1 MTDIM
6 SLLTLSD
13 PSESDAFRA
22 LRPSAVDEFKSAS
35 PPRKV
40 ARLDTDSDSGSA
52 SRSRAAVAAYRTP
65 VYPTTTGPVRVRVV
79 GEQMKP
85 PSKRDPGEMINKLR
99 RCIKVI
105 LTRGLLEKTPPN
117 EEIYT
122 LCQYVVQWADG
133 GASLAGHLKMEL
145 ERCVGTLQRELF
157 GDIAEGSAWL
167 RPFVETCSWF
177 EERVHHLQQVLTYLD
192 RVYLRSLKEPQSIR
206 ELAFDLFTDRIF
218 YHAGIFEKLREGIA
232 EWVQWERNN
241 RQPHRDR
248 PLIADLIKHLE
259 IHQKYPSV
267 FESYYMELTKNYYV
281 AEAAELLSAP
291 DKDALKF
298 FNHTVSRIEEEKQRA
313 KELLPVASWTTAQE
327 MTERALVAEQLPWL
341 AKNAL
346 GVLMDKKDTEGL
358 KKLYELFGRV
368 DGVQILLE
376 EFKVFLQ
383 SRVKTIVSDAARDDE
398 MVDRLLE
405 FKEFVDATRTGAFVN
420 APPASLASSS
430 AAPVPVVVN
439 KDFRYA
445 QDDAFALGF
454 KARRNKP
461 AEMIAKHVD
470 RLMRKGQRGASDEAF
485 EAQLDAALA
494 LYRFTDDK
502 DVFRTFYHRALAK
515 RLLLE
520 RSASDDFEK
529 AMLKKLKEQY
539 DPDFSMGDQMFTDL
553 ALSRESMREY
563 HGKLPKDSPAHNL
576 NVMVLQRG
584 VWPFSARKAD
594 ITLPPSMQSQLTRF
608 GDFYKVKHQGHKLEW
623 DHALGTVT
631 LKAHFKAGPKE
642 LSVSLYQG
650 VISLLFNETPEIS
663 FKDIKEFTQ
672 LEDGELRRTL
682 QSLACGKKKV
692 LHKRPV
698 GKDVNDDDVF
708 EFNESFTDPRAKVHI
723 NSIQAKETAEETQ
736 RTRSSIEGE
745 RKYYLDA
752 AIVRIMKAKKQLTYE
767 QIKTETIEAVKKHF
781 VPEVSSIKKRIASLV
796 EEEYLKRDEN
806 DMNLYL
812 SDIAEELAARGRV
825 RIFLTLPTASVAT
838 YSNPGTVTA
847 RSRADTAIANSAELY
862 QNSNV
867 LRPPIWK
874 TKYSESFK
882 RLRSS
887 RTRTISSNILPAPTE
902 QVDAVYDLCTEG
914 ETPDYQHGQ
923 WKRFPE
929 SLQTPAQRK
938 EELYDPIVEMAN
950 SILAKCRQSG
960 KIKLKVEDAYW
971 KARPDESPLS
981 HLEDRYAAAP
991 AVIHEQILAVLD
1003 KALESIDSAQH
1014 NDQETT
1020 RMGEKEVARREKD
1033 LADIAKISQETTSP
1047 LPSDLVPRPPRTPS
1061 PAERQTSSPWQSLSP
1076 SARMKPDS
1084 TAYNQPSESSSSTQ
1098 TFSAL
1103 PSSPTRPAS
1112 KKPASFRNSS

>member
-1 MTDIM
+1 M

-13 PSESDAFRA
+13 PSETDAFRA

-52 SRSRAAVAAYRTP
+52 FRSRAAAATYRTP
-65 VYPTTTGPVRVRVV
+65 AYPNTTGPVRVRIV
-79 GEQMKP
+79 GEQMDS
-85 PSKRDPGEMINKLR
+85 PSRKDPGEMINKLR
-99 RCIKVI
+99 RCIKAI
-105 LTRGLLEKTPPN
+105 LTRGFTEKTPPN

-145 ERCVGTLQRELF
+145 ERCVGTLQKELF

-218 YHAGIFEKLREGIA
+218 YHAGIFEKLREGVA
-232 EWVQWERNN
+232 EWIQWERNN

-291 DKDALKF
+291 DKDALKLF
-298 FNHTVSRIEEEKQRA
+298 EHTVSRIEEEKQRA

-368 DGVQILLE
+368 DGIQVLLE

-383 SRVKTIVSDAARDDE
+383 SRVKAIVIDEARDDE

-405 FKEFVDATRTGAFVN
+405 FKQFVDTTRTDAFVN

-430 AAPVPVVVN
+430 AAPAPAVVN

-553 ALSRESMREY
+553 ALSREAMREY
-563 HGKLPKDSPAHNL
+563 HGKLPKDSPAQNL

-631 LKAHFKAGPKE
+631 LKAYFKAGSKE

-650 VISLLFNETPEIS
+650 VILLLFNETPEVS

-672 LEDGELRRTL
+672 LEDAELRRTL

-692 LHKRPV
+692 LRKKPA
-698 GKDVNDDDVF
+698 GKDVNDKDLF
-708 EFNESFTDPRAKVHI
+708 EFNEAFTDPRAKVHI
-723 NSIQAKETAEETQ
+723 NSIQAKETVEETQ

-781 VPEVSSIKKRIASLV
+781 VPEISSIKKRIDSLV
-796 EEEYLKRDEN
+796 EEEYMKRDEN

-812 SDIAEELAARGRV
+812 Y
-825 RIFLTLPTASVAT
+825 VA
-838 YSNPGTVTA
+838 
-847 RSRADTAIANSAELY
+847 
-862 QNSNV
+862 
-867 LRPPIWK
+867 
-874 TKYSESFK
+874 
-882 RLRSS
+882 
-887 RTRTISSNILPAPTE
+887 
-902 QVDAVYDLCTEG
+902 
-914 ETPDYQHGQ
+914 
-923 WKRFPE
+923 
-929 SLQTPAQRK
+929 
-938 EELYDPIVEMAN
+938 
-950 SILAKCRQSG
+950 
-960 KIKLKVEDAYW
+960 
-971 KARPDESPLS
+971 
-981 HLEDRYAAAP
+981 
-991 AVIHEQILAVLD
+991 
-1003 KALESIDSAQH
+1003 
-1014 NDQETT
+1014 
-1020 RMGEKEVARREKD
+1020 
-1033 LADIAKISQETTSP
+1033 
-1047 LPSDLVPRPPRTPS
+1047 
-1061 PAERQTSSPWQSLSP
+1061 
-1076 SARMKPDS
+1076 
-1084 TAYNQPSESSSSTQ
+1084 
-1098 TFSAL
+1098 
-1103 PSSPTRPAS
+1103 
-1112 KKPASFRNSS
+1112 